1 MNVHVP
7 AIPKRLRI
15 TETMICDFLID
26 PVLGVK
32 VIFGVELDAFQRAR
46 LRTYWWIPEV
56 MDSSGF
62 SSAKTITFFLFCN
75 LRAVLI
81 PNQVIGAFYL
91 SFEAGKQIF
100 WPYYRSAIVGSRLFQ
115 AQLGGLDEQGDEVKG
130 TQKNP
135 SCWIARFRNGN
146 EIRMPAPDWMK
157 DAKNQAGYR
166 FNVGGIDEWTKV
178 EATGT
183 TGIDAQFLGRITAPS
198 FNQHHP
204 LWTNHTIFLAT
215 AEHRAHPGWR
225 RYQAFRRR
233 VDRGDPTCAILNFSY
248 KDYSNRLAHT
258 GKTFKEEYRM
268 DGKIKS
274 MREQLTPDHVQR
286 EMFGIWSDSTRGW
299 YSQESVANAIERG
312 RRAEVEVLNAKMEG
326 PAYFNFVGVDPAPAL
341 GERSDDGVIVAANA
355 WIKPSVA
362 LAASLRGEQAFS
374 EEPSDWNFAF
384 RYAFRARKHSVRQWS
399 GKIHSVNDRF
409 CPEMICMD
417 YNGGG
422 AHIGLELRSVKQL
435 IEGSEVQRTPI
446 ASPSD
451 AFADARYVLCM
462 FKRGDPCIEAKW
474 PRLAGDD
481 LLNDAMHVA
490 FQSAMEHSIL
500 LPVPW
505 DERPAGDREQLQREW
520 PAEQVWSARM
530 LSEGSAQ
537 LQSVVAATNEDG
549 TWKTTARGAR
559 VFSSTGKKDIAYAM
573 IYAYVGFLCWLK
585 RVAWLGGVGSGQSD
599 DPVSW

>member
-1 MNVHVP
+1 MNIHV
-7 AIPKRLRI
+7 AAVPKRLRI
-15 TETMICDFLID
+15 TESMICDFLID

-32 VIFGVELDAFQRAR
+32 IIFGVELDAFQRAR
-46 LRTYWWIPEV
+46 LRTYWWVPEV

-100 WPYYRSAIVGSRLFQ
+100 WPYYRSSIVSSPIFK
-115 AQLGGLDEQGDEVKG
+115 AQLGGLDEQGEEVKG

-135 SCWIARFRNGN
+135 SCWVARFRNGN

-157 DAKNQAGYR
+157 DAKSQAGLR
-166 FNVGGIDEWTKV
+166 FNVAGIDEWTKV

-183 TGIDAQFLGRITAPS
+183 TGIDSQFLGRITAPS

-225 RYQAFRRR
+225 RYQAFKRR
-233 VDRGDPTCAILNFSY
+233 VDRGDPTCSILNFSY

-274 MREQLTPDHVQR
+274 MREQLTPDHVLR
-286 EMFGIWSDSTRGW
+286 EMFGVWSDSTRGW
-299 YSQESVANAIERG
+299 YSQEVVANAIARG
-312 RRAEVEVLNAKMEG
+312 AKAGVEVLNVKDGA
-326 PAYFNFVGVDPAPAL
+326 PAYYHFMGIDPAPAL
-341 GERSDDGVIVAANA
+341 GERSDDGVIVAARA
-355 WIKPSVA
+355 CVKPQIAMVQA
-362 LAASLRGEQAFS
+362 LKGETPFS
-374 EEPSDWNFAF
+374 EEPSDWNFEF
-384 RYAFRARKHSVRQWS
+384 IFGYRCRKHSVRQWS
-399 GKIHSVNDRF
+399 GRIHDVNDRF
-409 CPEMICMD
+409 APEMICMD

-422 AHIGLELRSVKQL
+422 AHIGLELRSAKQL
-435 IEGSEVQRTPI
+435 INDADVQRVPI
-446 ASPSD
+446 ASPEE
-451 AFADARYVLCM
+451 ALPDARYVLCM

-474 PRLAGDD
+474 PHLAGDD

-490 FQSAMEHSIL
+490 FQSALEHSVL

-505 DERPAGDREQLQREW
+505 DERSSADRERLTASW
-520 PAEQVWSARM
+520 PAQQVWSARI
-530 LSEGSAQ
+530 LSEGATQ
-537 LQSVVAATNEDG
+537 LASIVVAMNEDG
-549 TWKTTARGAR
+549 TWQTTKRGAR
-559 VFSSTGKKDIAYAM
+559 IFSSTGKKDIAYAM
-573 IYAYVGFLCWLK
+573 IYTYVGFLCWLK
-585 RVAWLGGVGSGQSD
+585 RVAWLGGVGGGGSD
-599 DPVSW
+599 KPESW